1 MRRLLPAVI
10 AAICMVCVGC
20 GTAGQV
26 THRVGIPA
34 RCTSLGPPCSA
45 ITPEGARGA
54 DRTRY
59 LNGKPPVTL
68 IGGQIHIDAAGLSL
82 TAAFENVYEARYCPY
97 WDPYGHVY
105 TRGFGET
112 DWSGNFGGVCISH
125 ARALANLSYLMETQY
140 LYAVRDLGVNVDHH
154 QIDALADFVWNLGP
168 GSLEWQPLRGQLQ
181 RYDPYGMLAYD
192 RAGGVVLAGL
202 RARREDEVRLFLTGE
217 PKPKP
222 KPPSNAQLKA
232 ELDGHYHYRAIL
244 RGLLTAHRCRTGHA
258 KPARYRSACRV
269 WFRQGA
275 ATNRAITALHHR
287 GIF

>member
-1 MRRLLPAVI
+1 
-10 AAICMVCVGC
+10 MVCVGC

-140 LYAVRDLGVNVDHH
+140 LYAVRDLGVNLDHH

-222 KPPSNAQLKA
+222 KPTPGQLKAQLKRELTRRTA
-232 ELDGHYHYRAIL
+232 ERHF
-244 RGLLTAHRCRTGHA
+244 LTVHHCRQPPWHAA
-258 KPARYRSACRV
+258 KPARYAHACHVELRH
-269 WFRQGA
+269 GST
-275 ATNRAITALHHR
+275 TNRIVRDLLAKGA
-287 GIF
+287 